1 MKISGLLLFFILS
14 GFLYARD
21 VELVIVKETRDPE
34 FSEKKFRS
42 WTRFFPKDARS
53 IDASRLARPKE
64 LFHIKRI
71 VIPAAPRIFSP
82 EMIDGM
88 IQYVADGGLIITES
102 IMNGIDANGDFRED
116 FSLFQAPAKRK
127 KGHPRPNGWP
137 PSGVIAHS
145 SMKIESVTAVIECPL
160 SKGFTVSKPMP
171 VSFSFRNVIRAD
183 GNVIF
188 TASAVAR
195 NGRRKGSMP
204 LASVYNVGKGT
215 FVFIPFQIETL
226 VKNAL
231 SAETLDWLT
240 DQE

>member
-1 MKISGLLLFFILS
+1 ML
-14 GFLYARD
+14 R
-21 VELVIVKETRDPE
+21 
-34 FSEKKFRS
+34 FRGVRCS
-42 WTRFFPKDARS
+42 PAGS
-53 IDASRLARPKE
+53 INASRLARPKE

-88 IQYVADGGLIITES
+88 IQYAADGGLIITES

-127 KGHPRPNGWP
+127 KSHPRPNGWP

-160 SKGFTVSKPMP
+160 SKGFTVNKPMS

-188 TASAVAR
+188 TASAVTR

>member
-1 MKISGLLLFFILS
+1 MKIAGFLLFIIFGGFI
-14 GFLYARD
+14 YARD

-34 FSEKKFRS
+34 FSEKKFRN
-42 WTRFFPKDARS
+42 WTRFFPKTAGL
-53 IDASRLARPKE
+53 IDASRLARPKD
-64 LFHIKRI
+64 LANIKRI

-116 FSLFQAPAKRK
+116 FSLFLAPAKRK

-145 SMKIESVTAVIECPL
+145 TMKIESVTAVIECPL
-160 SKGFTVSKPMP
+160 SKGFTVNKLTP

-188 TASAVAR
+188 TASAVAK

-204 LASVYNVGKGT
+204 LVSVYNVGKGT
-215 FVFIPFQIETL
+215 FVFIPFQIEML

-231 SAETLDWLT
+231 STETLDWLT

>member
-1 MKISGLLLFFILS
+1 MRFSGLLLFFILG

-21 VELVIVKETRDPE
+21 IELVIVKETRDPE

-42 WTRFFPKDARS
+42 WIRFFPGNTGT
-53 IDASRLARPKE
+53 IDAGRLARPKE
-64 LFHIKRI
+64 LANIKRI

-88 IQYVADGGLIITES
+88 IQYVSEGGLIITES

-116 FSLFQAPAKRK
+116 YSLFQVPAKRP
-127 KGHPRPNGWP
+127 KGHPRPNLWP
-137 PSGVIAHS
+137 PSGVFAHS
-145 SMKIESVTAVIECPL
+145 SMKIESVTSVIGCPL
-160 SKGFTVSKPMP
+160 SKGFIVNKPMS
-171 VSFSFRNVIRAD
+171 VSFSFRNVIRTD

-188 TASAVAR
+188 TASAVAK
-195 NGRRKGSMP
+195 NGRKKNRMP
-204 LASVYNVGKGT
+204 LAVVHNIGKGT
-215 FVFIPFQIETL
+215 FVFIPFQIEML